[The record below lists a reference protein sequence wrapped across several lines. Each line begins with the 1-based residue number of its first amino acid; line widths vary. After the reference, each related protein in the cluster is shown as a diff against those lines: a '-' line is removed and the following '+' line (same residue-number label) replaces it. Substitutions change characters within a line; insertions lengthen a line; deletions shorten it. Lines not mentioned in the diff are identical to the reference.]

1 MPLSSEYIF
10 SVKKRIIFTN
20 TVLEGDM
27 EKKTK
32 TIPRFVWA
40 LIFVVLGYFVIRHA
54 AGMLLPF
61 IIGYLVSLVISPIV
75 RFLWER
81 AKIPK
86 RFSSV
91 VLVLLILLF
100 IGVLVYLG
108 ISRLYEEIAGLVSRL
123 ERRDETLI
131 LPLENMFLSIRQF
144 FSRFEFFET
153 IEKLTGIEDVGKKI
167 SSALFDSVYSV
178 LSRIP
183 ESLASV
189 IGKTPRLLIG
199 FFVTVLASYYFVC
212 DKDKIKGGLMDI
224 LPRRAYN
231 ILERLLLGARTT
243 MRKYARG
250 YLLILLITFAES
262 LIGLAILGVRYSFL
276 LAVLIAAV
284 DILPV
289 LGAGTVLIPW
299 AAVLFFMKNYR
310 LALGLIIL
318 YGVMTIIRQLAEP
331 KIIGK
336 SLGLHPIVSLFS
348 MYVGLYFF
356 GIWGMILG
364 PAVSLI
370 VKTYLSEMKEPVRE

>member
-40 LIFVVLGYFVIRHA
+40 LIFVALGYFVIRYA

-61 IIGYLVSLVISPIV
+61 IIGYLISLVISPIV

-108 ISRLYEEIAGLVSRL
+108 VSRLYEEIAGLVSRL
-123 ERRDETLI
+123 ESRDETLI

-212 DKDKIKGGLMDI
+212 DKDKIKGGLIDI

-348 MYVGLYFF
+348 MYAGLYFF

>member
-40 LIFVVLGYFVIRHA
+40 LIFVALGYFVIRYA

-224 LPRRAYN
+224 LPQRAYN

-348 MYVGLYFF
+348 MYAGLYFF

>member
-212 DKDKIKGGLMDI
+212 DKDKIKGGVMDI